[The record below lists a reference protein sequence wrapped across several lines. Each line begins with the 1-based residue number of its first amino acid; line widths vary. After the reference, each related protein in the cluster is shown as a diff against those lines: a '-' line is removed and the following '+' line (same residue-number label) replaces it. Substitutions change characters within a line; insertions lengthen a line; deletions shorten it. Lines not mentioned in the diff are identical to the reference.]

1 MRLHVAE
8 SRTILQE
15 ATPTGSGVLKLNQ
28 LRSSLDLRY
37 GLLPDTEVGIEIA
50 SLYNNSG
57 GTYGLITV
65 VEHLTDH
72 SAPIRANLKHTG
84 FAYTLSR
91 SGQTRLDRL

>member
-8 SRTILQE
+8 SSTILQE

-37 GLLPDTEVGIEIA
+37 GFCLILRSA
-50 SLYNNSG
+50 LRSSLYNNSG
-57 GTYGLITV
+57 GIDGLITV

-84 FAYTLSR
+84 LAYTLSR
-91 SGQTRLDRL
+91 SGQTRSDRW